1 MHYSIL
7 IFAEQRSGMIPSVCF
22 ELIRRAGRL
31 AGQAGGSAAALLLGF
46 QTTEA
51 ARQLA
56 RSGADE
62 VITVEQPFLADYMA
76 AAYTSAMTEAIRLLK
91 PDIVLF
97 GSTAIGME
105 LAARTAARLNTCLL
119 TDCTG
124 LELDP
129 ADGSLLMTRPG
140 SDGESLDTFVC
151 SGFSPQMA
159 AIRPGVL
166 SDPSWESS
174 VDTAP
179 PKEAVVR
186 PLNLTIVPGQ
196 DGIRLLGVEKNSE
209 KIPDI
214 TKARI
219 LISGGRGVGGPEG
232 FQPLKTIAGLLDG
245 EIACSRACVEAGWI
259 DAAFQVGQTGK
270 TVRPDLY
277 LACGISGAFQHV
289 AGMSGSRLVIA
300 INQNPAAPIFN
311 TADLGIVGNLETIL
325 PQLIEALKEYKENN
339 KIPTISGLI

>member
-1 MHYSIL
+1 MNHSIL
-7 IFAEQRSGMIPSVCF
+7 IFAEQRNGVIPSVCF
-22 ELIRRAGRL
+22 ELIRRAGQLGR
-31 AGQAGGSAAALLLGF
+31 QTGGSVTALLPGF
-46 QTTEA
+46 QTAAA

-56 RSGADE
+56 RAGADE
-62 VITVEQPFLADYMA
+62 VVTIDQPFLADYMA
-76 AAYTSAMTEAIRLLK
+76 AAYTSAVTEAIRLLK

-105 LAARTAARLNTCLL
+105 LAARTAARLNTCLIS
-119 TDCTG
+119 DCTG
-124 LELDP
+124 IELEP
-129 ADGSLLMTRPG
+129 AGGSLLMTRPG
-140 SDGESLDTFVC
+140 PDGESQDTFVC
-151 SGFSPQMA
+151 DGFSPQMA

-166 SDPSWESS
+166 SDPSRESS
-174 VDTAP
+174 VDTDP
-179 PKEAVVR
+179 PKEAVIR
-186 PLNLTIVPGQ
+186 PLNLTVVPGQ
-196 DGIRLLGVEKNSE
+196 DGIRLLGIEKNTE
-209 KIPDI
+209 KVPDI
-214 TKARI
+214 TKARV

-325 PQLIEALKEYKENN
+325 PKLIEALKDYKENN
-339 KIPTISGLI
+339 KIPAISCLI